1 MGIVIMVNKFSFAN
15 LTAGFVAVMVGFT
28 SSVVIIFQAAAAVGA
43 NSAEVGSWLLALGL
57 GMGIT
62 SIGLS
67 LFYRMPILIAW
78 STPGAALLVTSL
90 AGVSMPEAIGA
101 FIFSALL
108 ILIAGLTGWF
118 EKLMTYIPR
127 SLTSAMLAGILLQ
140 FGMNLFVAMQQQFV
154 LVTVMLIGY
163 LFGRQLFPRYVI
175 ILSLTLG
182 IAVAVYEGLFDLTHC
197 HFALSIPQWV
207 FPVFSWP
214 VLVSIGIPLFV
225 VTMTSQN
232 IPGVAV
238 LRTAGYNP
246 PISPLISWTGLTT
259 LVLAPFGGYAFNLAA
274 ITAAICMGEEADVNP
289 AKRYRATVWAGIFY
303 VVTGILG
310 ASVVA
315 LFAAFPKALVLAIAG
330 LALLNTI
337 GSSLKLAIEDEA
349 HREPAL
355 ITFLVS
361 ASGMSLL
368 GIGSAFWGLVA
379 GALGFVINSTI
390 LSAKRELVET

>member
-1 MGIVIMVNKFSFAN
+1 MVNKFSFAN

-182 IAVAVYEGLFDLTHC
+182 IAIAVYEGLFDLTHC

-232 IPGVAV
+232 MPGVAV

>member
-1 MGIVIMVNKFSFAN
+1 MVNKFSFAN

-101 FIFSALL
+101 FIFCALL

-182 IAVAVYEGLFDLTHC
+182 IAIAVYEGLFDLTHC

-232 IPGVAV
+232 MPGVAV